1 MATLDLITR
10 TDLEEFKK
18 ELFAELKKLNID
30 GAEKV
35 QKKWLRSAEV
45 RKVLG
50 ISPGTLQSLRLN
62 GVLSFTKV
70 GSILYYKY
78 EDINSV
84 LEENL
89 SLSR

>member
-1 MATLDLITR
+1 MTLLDLITK

-18 ELFAELKKLNID
+18 DLFDELKKLNI
-30 GAEKV
+30 GGPEKF

-50 ISPGTLQSLRLN
+50 ISPGTLQSLRAN

-70 GSILYYKY
+70 GSILYYRC
-78 EDINSV
+78 EDLDKV
-84 LEENL
+84 LEKNL
-89 SLSR
+89 S